1 MLVVAKVLA
10 EGVVALVNMAGK
22 AATATRLLAV
32 KEDMATRIDVAT
44 THATWSM
51 EDGVQYVSLNVS
63 A

>member
-1 MLVVAKVLA
+1 MAKVLA
-10 EGVVALVNMAGK
+10 EDVVALVNMAGK

-32 KEDMATRIDVAT
+32 KEDMVTRIDVAT

-51 EDGVQYVSLNVS
+51 KDGVQYVSLDVS